1 MNENKTKNHEVNLT
15 HEEIGQKL
23 GVSRA
28 YVSHLEKTALEKMK
42 EALKYRY
49 NIQSSDDL
57 L

>member
-15 HEEIGQKL
+15 HEEIGQQL